1 MKDYHQE
8 EWMTNIPLYAVCNIW
23 GNKDIRSERMKDE
36 RNRENDGTYTDN
48 RSLAA
53 EGIDPEGYSERYY
66 YYYVYDRR
74 STNSYC
80 SVLNLLVR
88 VLSFWTASRA
98 DSMEAAALPAE

>member
-1 MKDYHQE
+1 
-8 EWMTNIPLYAVCNIW
+8 
-23 GNKDIRSERMKDE
+23 MKDE

-88 VLSFWTASRA
+88 VLIALKGRLCYINKERA
-98 DSMEAAALPAE
+98 ENGNICYFLGGGGTFVPLFNDIVIPERSPG

>member
-1 MKDYHQE
+1 
-8 EWMTNIPLYAVCNIW
+8 
-23 GNKDIRSERMKDE
+23 MKDE

-88 VLSFWTASRA
+88 VLI
-98 DSMEAAALPAE
+98 ALKGRLCYINEKKAENGNICYFLGGGVHLCPFLMI